1 MIREAFS
8 NSKDDM
14 ETRLSGRMHT
24 SLHEVGTEVA
34 QERDARQ
41 LEEHPGAKPSKWDEE
56 VDKSAVVIG
65 GFADDVLQQ
74 AEETARVLPDVG
86 GFKHVEIAGAN
97 SNIALARFDSPMHV
111 LKFAHNQRRLRWPW
125 TVARFCSKQINLW
138 LSWAGIHQKIW
149 WVGTSCSVWSP
160 KWMGK
165 LFQMPVRHFDGFK
178 VDVE

>member
-41 LEEHPGAKPSKWDEE
+41 LEEHPGAKKMPSKWDEE

-74 AEETARVLPDVG
+74 AEETARVLVSNMWRLPVPTPILPLQG
-86 GFKHVEIAGAN
+86 SIPQCMSWNLPTTNAG
-97 SNIALARFDSPMHV
+97 SDDHEPLQD
-111 LKFAHNQRRLRWPW
+111 FA
-125 TVARFCSKQINLW
+125 ASKLIYD
-138 LSWAGIHQKIW
+138 
-149 WVGTSCSVWSP
+149 WVGRALTKRS
-160 KWMGK
+160 G
-165 LFQMPVRHFDGFK
+165 G
-178 VDVE
+178 

>member
-1 MIREAFS
+1 MMIREAFS

-41 LEEHPGAKPSKWDEE
+41 LEEHPGAKKMPSKLDEE

-74 AEETARVLPDVG
+74 AEETARVLV
-86 GFKHVEIAGAN
+86 
-97 SNIALARFDSPMHV
+97 SNMW
-111 LKFAHNQRRLRWPW
+111 RL
-125 TVARFCSKQINLW
+125 
-138 LSWAGIHQKIW
+138 
-149 WVGTSCSVWSP
+149 
-160 KWMGK
+160 
-165 LFQMPVRHFDGFK
+165 PVPTPILPLQGSIPQCMS
-178 VDVE
+178 

>member
-41 LEEHPGAKPSKWDEE
+41 LEEHPGAEKMPSKWDEE

-74 AEETARVLPDVG
+74 LVVSNMWRLPVPTPILPLQG
-86 GFKHVEIAGAN
+86 SIPQCM
-97 SNIALARFDSPMHV
+97 S
-111 LKFAHNQRRLRWPW
+111 W
-125 TVARFCSKQINLW
+125 NLPTTPQ
-138 LSWAGIHQKIW
+138 AQMMMNRCKI
-149 WVGTSCSVWSP
+149 
-160 KWMGK
+160 
-165 LFQMPVRHFDGFK
+165 FQQTN
-178 VDVE
+178 